1 MIFSWKS
8 QEKNSGIKEE
18 LMFGHIFKY
27 RFKSMIRCF
36 DVIFWTLAF
45 PLLLSLFFYFG
56 FGSFFESK
64 EQFHVIPAAVVV
76 EKENP
81 YISQLFEELSV
92 KGEDQMLELTFTDRE
107 EAERL
112 LSDEKVEGIFT
123 EGDEL
128 GLIFKKNGL
137 SQSILKA
144 IADNYAQVSALI
156 KERAVTDPAGA
167 AFMLK
172 GITEDIS
179 LNKEITYTGGNMDS
193 MLQYFYALLAMT
205 CLYGS
210 FSGLINA
217 EQLQA
222 NLSPLAARKVAAPA
236 HRMKMILG
244 EFSASV
250 LLQTAI
256 IFIVILFL
264 RFVLGIDFGN
274 RFLPVI
280 PLAFAGSI
288 LGVSFGFFI
297 GCIGKAS
304 AQLKNYLM
312 IAACMVLSFLSGLM
326 IGDIKMW
333 LERSC
338 PIINRLNPAA
348 LIADAF
354 YSLNIY
360 DSYSRYLANLA
371 GILIYAAVFCIGG
384 FMLARRKKYASL

>member
-1 MIFSWKS
+1 
-8 QEKNSGIKEE
+8 
-18 LMFGHIFKY
+18 MFGHIFKY

-36 DVIFWTLAF
+36 EVIFWTLAF
-45 PLLLSLFFYFG
+45 PLCLSLFFYFA

-64 EQFHVIPAAVVV
+64 EQFHAIPAAVVV

-81 YISQLFEELSV
+81 YIGQMFESLTEAG
-92 KGEDQMLELTFTDRE
+92 KNQMLELTYTDRE

-112 LSDEKVEGIFT
+112 LKDEEIEGIFT

-128 GLIFKKNGL
+128 GLMFKKNGV

-144 IADNYAQVSALI
+144 IADNYSQMSVLI
-156 KERAVTDPAGA
+156 EERAASDPAGA
-167 AFMLK
+167 VSLLQ
-172 GITEDIS
+172 GITDEIS
-179 LNKEITYTGGNMDS
+179 LNKEIAYTGGNMDS

-205 CLYGS
+205 CLYGC
-210 FSGLINA
+210 FQGLLNA

-244 EFSASV
+244 EFAAAV

-264 RFVLGIDFGN
+264 RYVLGVNFGD
-274 RFLPVI
+274 RFLPII
-280 PLAFAGSI
+280 PLAVAGSI

-297 GCIGKAS
+297 GCIGRVS

-312 IAACMVLSFLSGLM
+312 IAICMTLSFLSGLM
-326 IGDIKMW
+326 VGNIKVW
-333 LERSC
+333 IERSC

-348 LIADAF
+348 LITDAF

-371 GILIYAAVFCIGG
+371 GILIYAALFCIGG